1 MGWTSWWKRKP
12 KFDTSNVPKHIMPL
26 INTKKAGPN
35 CWNATILFFKPSEEI
50 RYVSPEEMIDWIHAN
65 TSDDEYKLCRPG
77 DIFAMS
83 NEDSGLLHT
92 AVWVA
97 PGILF
102 HKRGIA
108 NEWEF
113 VTEKQI
119 RTIYHEAT
127 IFHYRILKSE
137 TTNT

>member
-1 MGWTSWWKRKP
+1 MGWTLFKRKP
-12 KFDTSNVPKHIMPL
+12 KFDTSNVPQHIMPL
-26 INTKKAGPN
+26 IDKKKSGPN

-50 RYVSPEEMIDWIHAN
+50 RYVSPQEMVDWINEH
-65 TSDDEYKLCRPG
+65 TYEDEMKLCRPG
-77 DIFAMS
+77 HIIALS
-83 NEDSGLLHT
+83 NEEQGLLHT

-113 VTEKQI
+113 TTEKKM
-119 RTIYHEAT
+119 REVYFEAT

-137 TTNT
+137 TKIA